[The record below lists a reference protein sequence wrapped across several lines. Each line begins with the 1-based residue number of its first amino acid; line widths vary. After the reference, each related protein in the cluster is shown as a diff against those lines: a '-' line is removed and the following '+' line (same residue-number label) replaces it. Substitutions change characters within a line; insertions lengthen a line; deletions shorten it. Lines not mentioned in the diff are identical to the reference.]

1 MNRQLHRQTVDRT
14 PFEAQVPADRQN
26 IIVRRG
32 SHGRIRRNGGKRL
45 HLIEQRQ
52 TIDTPR
58 LRAVES
64 PYTQLR
70 TGFERMIIHPHHPVM
85 PEHLVKQ
92 LWFQTGVHHHQQFV
106 TGILHIEQVGH
117 LGNGIYVVAN
127 RRNSDKI
134 GRIGN
139 HAEHT
144 GQQTT
149 LVTRPQ
155 HLNYQPPDTHHDG
168 NRHANRT

>member
-1 MNRQLHRQTVDRT
+1 MVLVSLLLFH
-14 PFEAQVPADRQN
+14 FLWLWYSFLLYSLFISSRQN

-85 PEHLVKQ
+85 PEHLMKQ
-92 LWFQTGVHHHQQFV
+92 LRFQTGVHHHQQFV
-106 TGILHIEQVGH
+106 TGILH
-117 LGNGIYVVAN
+117 N
-127 RRNSDKI
+127 RAGRPPGKRNLCRGKSPKF
-134 GRIGN
+134 R
-139 HAEHT
+139 
-144 GQQTT
+144 
-149 LVTRPQ
+149 
-155 HLNYQPPDTHHDG
+155 
-168 NRHANRT
+168 